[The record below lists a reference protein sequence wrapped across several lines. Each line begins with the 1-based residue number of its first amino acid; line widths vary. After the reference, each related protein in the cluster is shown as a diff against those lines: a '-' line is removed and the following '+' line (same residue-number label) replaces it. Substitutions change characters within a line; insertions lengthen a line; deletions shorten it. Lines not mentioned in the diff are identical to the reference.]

1 MQSCVRALF
10 ALALSSLVLFGQG
23 TTSRLTGTVTDASG
37 SPIPGVAVKLT
48 NEGTAQ
54 SFNSSTA
61 ENGAFFFE
69 ALQVG
74 KYSAAVE
81 ASGFKKFLAKGN
93 VVNIGQPTTLN
104 IRLEVGTLAES
115 IEVSGAY
122 EQVQTSSSGNI
133 GNVFTEKVIQE
144 LPIVGTRGRNPL
156 DLVLRQPGVVSGA
169 NIGGGVHVNGARDRA
184 LNYTMDGIDSNETS
198 AGGGN
203 FSPTRTNPDALAEF
217 KVLTSNATAEFGRN
231 SGAQISMVTKS
242 GTNEF
247 HGTGF
252 YFYRTP
258 RLNANEWEN
267 NINALG
273 KRQFVQNIYGGSIGG
288 PIKKNKLFFFGN
300 VQRLSARESAVVNR
314 TVYTPQARQ
323 GIFRYVRGGRNQPAG
338 VPTSSVD
345 ASGNVLA
352 GLNIG
357 TYNILTSDPDRLGA
371 DPRVKGLVD
380 PTPLPNNYFGG
391 DGLNT
396 AFYTFSALQFEKQQ
410 DNVLKFDY
418 ILNDKN
424 TIFTRI
430 SWGYQNTLCDR
441 GNGGQQFFPGGE
453 CPVNTKRDPQNY
465 AFNWRTNPTSRITNE
480 MVFGRNYFGFDFD
493 NPLQNVGEINLT
505 GAPVT
510 IPQDFGVGNARKLNT
525 WQFVDNFSYF
535 AGSHS
540 LKFGLNFRI
549 ASHNDVRGSIGGENI
564 TASANFS
571 RTINSINP
579 TTFALPADIQQAN
592 DRPNLESSINYL
604 LGRVGSIGRGFSSSP
619 AGDRFVSSPYD
630 YKALFNEYD
639 FFMQDTWK
647 LSRRLTVDLGLRLE
661 LKPTPGSDPSGRIRR
676 PDQNLVL
683 GAPPTN
689 VAKWEIGKLY
699 RSDRNNW
706 APSVGVAYDP
716 FGKGKTAIRA
726 NYRIAYDR
734 LNTFVLS
741 SSVFQNLPGQVQ
753 GLRTEAFGQAGGRL
767 RNLQN
772 IAPPNVNPLTLAQ
785 PAAFGAQN
793 ITVVDPN
800 FETPTTH
807 MWSFG
812 VQQQVARNTVIEVNY
827 IGRRAHNLFGAY
839 NANQVDITRNG
850 FLNGYNVAAAGGE
863 SPLINQIFANDPR
876 RGATQ
881 TGSAFMRSQY
891 AADIRGNSVAIVAQD
906 LSRRLVGGVPI
917 AQSAGL
923 GANFFIPYPQF
934 ANGVNVIDSND
945 FSTYH
950 GLQMQVDRRMA
961 GGLTAQLSYTWAK
974 SLDTRSFDP
983 AFTVVGTGIGQSASS
998 TPFDINNRRGNY
1010 APSDFDRRHT
1020 IQSYWIYEL
1029 PFGKGRRFAGNA
1041 GRVWN
1046 SIVGEWQLA
1055 GLMTL
1060 TSGRPF
1066 TVFSGFNSFS
1076 NVIGATADCNKC
1088 DGAGTVTQRADGL
1101 KWYFS
1106 PEEVAAFSNPAAGSI
1121 GSSGRNRFYGPGSFN
1136 MDSSFLKRV
1145 ALTER
1150 FKMEVRADMTNLTN
1164 TPTFGLPTSNVAST
1178 TFGRIRDT
1186 VISGSRKIQLGAKFI
1201 F

>member
-1 MQSCVRALF
+1 MQRCFRAF
-10 ALALSSLVLFGQG
+10 IALAFSSYALLGQG
-23 TTSRLTGTVTDASG
+23 TTSRLTGTVADVSG
-37 SPIPGVAVKLT
+37 SPVPGVNVRLT

-54 SFNSSTA
+54 SFTSTTS
-61 ENGAFFFE
+61 ENGTYFFE
-69 ALQVG
+69 SIQVG
-74 KYSAAVE
+74 NYSVALE
-81 ASGFKKFLAKGN
+81 ASGFKKYLAKGN
-93 VVNIGQPTTLN
+93 VVNIGQPTTVN
-104 IRLEVGTLAES
+104 IKLEVGTLAES

-133 GNVFTEKVIQE
+133 GNVFSEKVIQE

-156 DLVLRQPGVVSGA
+156 ELVLRQPGVVSGA
-169 NIGGGVHVNGARDRA
+169 NTGGGTHVNGARDRA
-184 LNYTMDGIDSNETS
+184 WNFTIDGIDSNETS
-198 AGGGN
+198 AGGSN
-203 FSPTRTNPDALAEF
+203 FSPTRTNPDSLAEF
-217 KVLTSNATAEFGRN
+217 KVLTSNATAEYGRN
-231 SGAQISMVTKS
+231 SGAQVSMVTKS

-247 HGTGF
+247 HGSGF

-258 RLNANEWEN
+258 RFNANEWES
-267 NINALG
+267 NINAQG

-300 VQRLSARESAVVNR
+300 VQRLAARESAVVNR
-314 TVYTPQARQ
+314 TVYTSQARQ
-323 GIFRYVRGGRNQPAG
+323 GNFRFVRGGRNQPAG
-338 VPTSSVD
+338 VPTASVD
-345 ASGNVLA
+345 ASGNVLG

-357 TYNILTSDPDRLGA
+357 TYNIFTNDPDRLGA
-371 DPRVKGLVD
+371 DPRVKSLID
-380 PTPLPNNYFGG
+380 PTPLPNNFFGG

-396 AFYTFSALQFEKQQ
+396 AFFTFSPLQFERQQ
-410 DNVLKFDY
+410 DNTLKFDY

-424 TIFTRI
+424 TVFARV
-430 SWGYQNTLCDR
+430 SWGFQNTLCDR
-441 GNGGQQFFPGGE
+441 GNGGQPFFPGGE
-453 CPVNTKRDPQNY
+453 CPVNTFRDPQNY

-480 MVFGRNYFGFDFD
+480 MVVGRNNFGFDFQIPTSAPD
-493 NPLQNVGEINLT
+493 QIQLS

-510 IPQDFGVGNARKLNT
+510 IPQELSVGNARKLNT

-535 AGSHS
+535 AGAHS
-540 LKFGLNFRI
+540 LKFGVNFRI
-549 ASHNDVRGSIGGENI
+549 ATHNDVRGSIGGENI
-564 TASANFS
+564 TANANFS
-571 RTINSINP
+571 RVTNSINP
-579 TTFALPADIQQAN
+579 TTFNLPVDIQQAN

-604 LGRVGSIGRGFSSSP
+604 LGRIGSIGRGFSSQ
-619 AGDRFVSSPYD
+619 GDRFAAAPYD

-647 LSRRLTVDLGLRLE
+647 VSRKLTIDLGLRLE
-661 LKPTPGSDPSGRIRR
+661 LKPTPGSDPKGRIRR

-683 GAPPTN
+683 GAPPTS
-689 VAKWEIGKLY
+689 VAKWETGRLY

-706 APSVGVAYDP
+706 APSIGMAYDP

-753 GLRTEAFGQAGGRL
+753 GVRTEAFGQAGGRL

-772 IAPPNVNPLTLAQ
+772 IAPPTVNPLALAQ
-785 PAAFGAQN
+785 PPAFGAGN

-800 FETPTTH
+800 FETPATH
-807 MWSFG
+807 MWSLG
-812 VQQQVARNTVIEVNY
+812 VQQQVARNTVVEVNY

-839 NANQVDITRNG
+839 NANQVDINRNG
-850 FLNGYNVAAAGGE
+850 FLGAYNVAVGGGE
-863 SPLINQIFANDPR
+863 SPLINQIFGIDPR
-876 RGATQ
+876 RAATQ
-881 TGSAFMRSQY
+881 TGSAFLRSQY
-891 AADIRGNSVAIVAQD
+891 AADIRGNSVSAIAQD

-917 AQSAGL
+917 TQAAGL
-923 GANFFIPYPQF
+923 GSSFFIPFPQF
-934 ANGVNVIDSND
+934 AGGVNVIDSND

-950 GLQMQVDRRMA
+950 GLQMQVERRMS

-983 AFTVVGTGIGQSASS
+983 AFTVVGGGVAQSASS

-1020 IQSYWIYEL
+1020 VQSYWIYEL
-1029 PFGKGRRFAGNA
+1029 PFGKGRRYGNTAGGVVNRLI
-1041 GRVWN
+1041 GD
-1046 SIVGEWQLA
+1046 WQVA

-1066 TVFSGFNSFS
+1066 TVYSGFNSFS
-1076 NVIGATADCNKC
+1076 NVVGATADCSNC
-1088 DGAGTVTQRADGL
+1088 DSFGGVTERPDGL

-1106 PEEVAAFSNPAAGSI
+1106 PEQVASFSNPNPGSN

-1136 MDSSFLKRV
+1136 MDASFLKRV
-1145 ALTER
+1145 PLTER
-1150 FKMEVRADMTNLTN
+1150 FKMEIRADMTNLTN
-1164 TPTFGLPTSNVAST
+1164 TPTFGLPTANFAAT
-1178 TFGRIRDT
+1178 TFGRIRDN

>member
-1 MQSCVRALF
+1 MQSCFRALI
-10 ALALSSLVLFGQG
+10 ALALSSFVLFGQG
-23 TTSRLTGTVTDASG
+23 TTSRLIGTVTDASG
-37 SPIPGVAVKLT
+37 SPVPGVVVRLT
-48 NEGTAQ
+48 NEGTGQ
-54 SFNSSTA
+54 SFNTSTG
-61 ENGAFFFE
+61 ENGAYFFE
-69 ALQVG
+69 AIQVG
-74 KYSAAVE
+74 NYSVAVE

-93 VVNIGQPTTLN
+93 VVNIGQPTTVN
-104 IRLEVGTLAES
+104 IKVEVGTLAES

-156 DLVLRQPGVVSGA
+156 ELVLRQPGVVSGA
-169 NIGGGVHVNGARDRA
+169 NTGGGVHINGARDRA
-184 LNYTMDGIDSNETS
+184 VNYTIDGIDSNETS
-198 AGGGN
+198 AGGSN
-203 FSPTRTNPDALAEF
+203 FSPTRTNPDGLAEF

-231 SGAQISMVTKS
+231 SGAQVSMVTKS
-242 GTNEF
+242 GSNEF

-252 YFYRTP
+252 YFYRSP
-258 RLNANEWEN
+258 RFNANEWEN

-300 VQRLSARESAVVNR
+300 MQRLAARESAVVNR
-314 TVYTPQARQ
+314 TVFTQQARQ
-323 GIFRYVRGGRNQPAG
+323 GLFRFVNGGRNQPTG
-338 VPTSSVD
+338 VPGASVD
-345 ASGNVLA
+345 ASGNVVP

-357 TYNILTSDPDRLGA
+357 TYNIFTSDPDRLGA

-380 PTPLPNNYFGG
+380 QTPLPNNFFGG

-396 AFYTFSALQFEKQQ
+396 AFYTFTALQFERQQ

-424 TIFTRI
+424 TIFARI

-441 GNGGQQFFPGGE
+441 VNGGQPFFPGGE

-480 MVFGRNYFGFDFD
+480 MVFGRNYFSFDFA
-493 NPLQNVGEINLT
+493 NPLQNPSEINLT

-549 ASHNDVRGSIGGENI
+549 ATHNDVRGSIGGENI

-571 RTINSINP
+571 RITNSVNP
-579 TTFALPADIQQAN
+579 AAFGLPAAIQQAN

-604 LGRVGSIGRGFSSSP
+604 LGRIGSIGRGFSSTA
-619 AGDRFVSSPYD
+619 AGDRFVAEPYD

-639 FFMQDTWK
+639 FFLQDTWK
-647 LSRRLTVDLGLRLE
+647 VSRRLTVDLGLRLE
-661 LKPTPGSDPSGRIRR
+661 LKPTPGSDPAGRIRR
-676 PDQNLVL
+676 PDQNLVA
-683 GAPPTN
+683 GAPPTT

-706 APSVGVAYDP
+706 APSVGIAYDP
-716 FGKGKTAIRA
+716 LGKGKTAIRA

-753 GLRTEAFGQAGGRL
+753 GVRTEAFGQAGGRL

-785 PAAFGAQN
+785 PAAYGAQS

-812 VQQQVARNTVIEVNY
+812 FQQQVAKNTVVEVNY

-850 FLNGYNVAAAGGE
+850 FLDAYNVAAGGGE
-863 SPLINQIFANDPR
+863 SPLINRIFDRDPR
-876 RGATQ
+876 KSAAVS
-881 TGSAFMRSQY
+881 GSQFMRTQY
-891 AADIRGNSVAIVAQD
+891 AADIRGNSVATIAAD

-923 GANFFIPYPQF
+923 GQHFFIPYPQF

-983 AFTVVGTGIGQSASS
+983 AFTVVGTGVGQSASS
-998 TPFDINNRRGNY
+998 TPFDINNRRANY

-1029 PFGKGRRFAGNA
+1029 PFGKNRRFASNA
-1041 GRVWN
+1041 GRVMQ
-1046 SIVGEWQLA
+1046 SIVGDWQVA
-1055 GLMTL
+1055 GLMTIS
-1060 TSGRPF
+1060 SGRPF
-1066 TVFSGFNSFS
+1066 TVYSGFNSFS
-1076 NVIGATADCNKC
+1076 NVVGATADCNNC
-1088 DGAGTVTQRADGL
+1088 DGAGTLNQRADGL

-1106 PEEVAAFSNPAAGSI
+1106 PEEVAAFTNPAAGSN
-1121 GSSGRNRFYGPGSFN
+1121 GSSNRNRFFGPGSFN
-1136 MDSSFLKRV
+1136 MDASFLKRV
-1145 ALTER
+1145 GLTER
-1150 FKMEVRADMTNLTN
+1150 FKMEIRADMTNLTN
-1164 TPTFGLPTSNVAST
+1164 TPTFGFPTANLAAT

-1186 VISGSRKIQLGAKFI
+1186 VISGSRKIQLGAKII